1 MKTSILL
8 ITCFFFFSGIG
19 FAATPGAMNQG
30 TMQNM
35 MQVMQ
40 QVQQCMAQ
48 IDQSQLENLRVTSE
62 RMKKEIDSLCSQG
75 KRDSAMQTA
84 MKFGKEI
91 ASDPTVQQ
99 MRKCGEMAQG
109 ALPMADMVPN
119 YDEKDY
125 TSRHVCDE

>member
-1 MKTSILL
+1 MKASIYF
-8 ITCFFFFSGIG
+8 IVCFFFFSG
-19 FAATPGAMNQG
+19 FALAATPGSMNQG
-30 TMQNM
+30 NMQNM

-48 IDQSQLENLRVTSE
+48 IDQSQLEKLKVTSE

-75 KRDSAMQTA
+75 KRDSAMKAA

-109 ALPMADMVPN
+109 ALPMADMVPS
-119 YDEKDY
+119 YDKKDY